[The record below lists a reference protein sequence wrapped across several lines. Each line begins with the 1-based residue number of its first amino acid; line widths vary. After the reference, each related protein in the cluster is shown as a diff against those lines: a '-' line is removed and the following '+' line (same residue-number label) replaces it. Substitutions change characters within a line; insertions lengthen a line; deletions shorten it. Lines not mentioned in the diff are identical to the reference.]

1 MIISPYLS
9 SAKDRVY
16 LSFVLYHAF
25 EIGGNVMDSVFAV
38 DMEPVTDDF
47 KKTLRVNFD
56 GLTINEDY
64 YYYIVDT
71 DENIITH
78 SRIPLEDLK

>member
-1 MIISPYLS
+1 MFISPYLS
-9 SAKDRVY
+9 SAEDRVY

-25 EIGGNVMDSVFAV
+25 QIGDNVMDSVFAV
-38 DMEPVTDDF
+38 DMEPVTDAF
-47 KKTLRVNFD
+47 KKTLSMNFD

-71 DENIITH
+71 E
-78 SRIPLEDLK
+78 